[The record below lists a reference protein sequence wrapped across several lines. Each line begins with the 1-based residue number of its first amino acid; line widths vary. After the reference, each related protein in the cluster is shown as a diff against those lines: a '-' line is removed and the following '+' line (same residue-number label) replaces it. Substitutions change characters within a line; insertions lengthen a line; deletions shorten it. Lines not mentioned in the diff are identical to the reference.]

1 MQFLYRQSANSNSLA
16 MCLLYRSTAHWAT
29 EQERK
34 KHTMQK
40 NMKKGIAVV
49 LIAAMALGLALTSC
63 APTVMPAVEATE
75 APATKAPATK
85 APAEATAEPSD
96 EGSMSF
102 SLTTLTGETID
113 DSIISNNKLT
123 MVNYWAT
130 WCGPCVG
137 EIPDLQKIQDEYT
150 DKGFSI
156 IGVLIGDDDYD
167 GARQFM
173 SDTGVTYPI
182 VLPEGVFMTL
192 ASGIQAIPTTMF
204 FDSNGQQVGDTQIG
218 SLSYTQWTSLI
229 DSLLAQVS

>member
-1 MQFLYRQSANSNSLA
+1 
-16 MCLLYRSTAHWAT
+16 
-29 EQERK
+29 
-34 KHTMQK
+34 MQK
-40 NMKKGIAVV
+40 NVKRGLALV
-49 LIAAMALGLALTSC
+49 LLAALVLGLALTSC
-63 APTVMPAVEATE
+63 APAAPAVEATE
-75 APATKAPATK
+75 APATEAPATE
-85 APAEATAEPSD
+85 APVAATAEPSD
-96 EGSMSF
+96 EGGMSF
-102 SLTTLTGETID
+102 TLTTLTGETID

-137 EIPDLQKIQDEYT
+137 EIPDLQKINEEYA

-173 SDTGVTYPI
+173 SDTGVTYPV

-218 SLSYTQWTSLI
+218 SMSYSDWTSLI
-229 DSLLAQVS
+229 DSLLSQVS

>member
-1 MQFLYRQSANSNSLA
+1 VRSLCRIA
-16 MCLLYRSTAHWAT
+16 VHSAT
-29 EQERK
+29 EQERM

-40 NMKKGIAVV
+40 NVKRGLALV
-49 LIAAMALGLALTSC
+49 LLAALVLGLALTSC
-63 APTVMPAVEATE
+63 APAAPAVETTEAPATE
-75 APATKAPATK
+75 APATEAPATE
-85 APAEATAEPSD
+85 APVAATAEPSD
-96 EGSMSF
+96 EGGMSF
-102 SLTTLTGETID
+102 TLTTLTGETID

-137 EIPDLQKIQDEYT
+137 EIPDLQKINEEYA

-173 SDTGVTYPI
+173 SDTGVTYPV
-182 VLPEGVFMTL
+182 VLPEGVFYTL

-204 FDSNGQQVGDTQIG
+204 FDSNGQQVGETQIG
-218 SLSYTQWTSLI
+218 SMSYSNWVSLI
-229 DSLLAQVS
+229 DSLLSQVS

>member
-16 MCLLYRSTAHWAT
+16 VCLLYRSTAHWAT

-63 APTVMPAVEATE
+63 APTVMPAME
-75 APATKAPATK
+75 ATK

-96 EGSMSF
+96 EGGMSF

-173 SDTGVTYPI
+173 SDTGVTYPV